1 MAEDGEVQGTKCDC
15 SNKTRDVV
23 LVSVGVLGGVALY
36 FIVNAITN
44 SGDNADDG
52 ADDSGADSG
61 AGSGAD
67 SGAGSGADSGADSTP
82 PQPALKKPAF
92 LNNAMKKMNK

>member
-67 SGAGSGADSGADSTP
+67 SGADSTP